1 MNRLA
6 TAVATLSLM
15 FSSVGHA
22 QEAKMKE
29 NVRMVAPALER
40 YTTDK
45 LLGEVR
51 KRPQLSAR
59 DRSIGD
65 PL

>member
-1 MNRLA
+1 
-6 TAVATLSLM
+6 
-15 FSSVGHA
+15 
-22 QEAKMKE
+22 
-29 NVRMVAPALER
+29 MVAPALER